1 MRVIGI
7 TAAALITAASSF
19 ALADES
25 PADKAPADR
34 KSDPVMEA
42 TKSMATGEAERC
54 LGITRIREMKVLD
67 NRNILFYVRPD
78 QVYLNTLD
86 RACGGL
92 SRYKTVSYK
101 TSLHELCNVDIITV
115 LDDVGGSFMPGA
127 SCGLGEFYPISTEDA
142 DRLYKESRE

>member
-7 TAAALITAASSF
+7 TAAALITAASSV
-19 ALADES
+19 ALADNNA
-25 PADKAPADR
+25 ADKKP
-34 KSDPVMEA
+34 DPVMEA
-42 TKSMATGEAERC
+42 TKTMATGEAERC

-67 NRNILFYVRPD
+67 NRNILFYTRPD

-92 SRYKTVSYK
+92 TRFKAVTYK

-115 LDDVGGSFMPGA
+115 IDDVGGSFMRGA
-127 SCGLGEFYPISTEDA
+127 SCGLGEFYPISAEDA
-142 DRLYKESRE
+142 DTLYKASRE